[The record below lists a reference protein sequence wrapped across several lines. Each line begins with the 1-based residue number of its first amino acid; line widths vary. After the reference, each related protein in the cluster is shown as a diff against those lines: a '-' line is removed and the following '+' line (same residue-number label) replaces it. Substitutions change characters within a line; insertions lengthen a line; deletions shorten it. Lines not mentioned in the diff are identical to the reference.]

1 MTKIGRF
8 CQKVFQNPIKDSITI
23 CWTLR
28 LVFTTIFLRE
38 VDVVE
43 MTWEKFPFSFSHG
56 LKLACLI
63 SEMTDIDENHE
74 KFLNCVAQSWNT
86 SLKEFDIDVRSSYRN
101 LRFEFGQ
108 RTARV
113 QLEWSQFNDS

>member
-8 CQKVFQNPIKDSITI
+8 CQKNILNPHQ
-23 CWTLR
+23 R
-28 LVFTTIFLRE
+28 LDHNMLDTQVGFFYEILRE

-43 MTWEKFPFSFSHG
+43 MTWEKFSFSFSHG
-56 LKLACLI
+56 LKLAYFI

>member
-8 CQKVFQNPIKDSITI
+8 CQKNILNPHQ
-23 CWTLR
+23 R
-28 LVFTTIFLRE
+28 LDHNMLDTQVGFFYDILRE

>member
-1 MTKIGRF
+1 MRRNWREKSL
-8 CQKVFQNPIKDSITI
+8 SI
-23 CWTLR
+23 
-28 LVFTTIFLRE
+28 
-38 VDVVE
+38 
-43 MTWEKFPFSFSHG
+43 SHG
-56 LKLACLI
+56 LKLVYFI
-63 SEMTDIDENHE
+63 SEMTVIDENHE